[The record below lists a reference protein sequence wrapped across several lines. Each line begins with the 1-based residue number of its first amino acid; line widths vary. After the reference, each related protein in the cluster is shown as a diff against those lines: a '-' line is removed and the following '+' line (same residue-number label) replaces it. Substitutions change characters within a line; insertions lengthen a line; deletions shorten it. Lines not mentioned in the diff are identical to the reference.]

1 MKEKLIREIAVIVEN
16 AYDEFLEAYALL
28 DCEQESGVSSPEF
41 CKKFDQVNR
50 AFGELREHLN
60 ETDYRVPDYS
70 GSQSRATTET
80 QQTAD

>member
-28 DCEQESGVSSPEF
+28 EAEQESGVSSPEF
-41 CKKFDQVNR
+41 CKKFDQVNK

-60 ETDYRVPDYS
+60 EADYRAPDS
-70 GSQSRATTET
+70 GSPSQATTET
-80 QQTAD
+80 Q